1 MKKLLSTLLLLG
13 GIMLGANFKSVN
25 ISGVDIPLIYE
36 KSSIIPTGA
45 IQLIFANSGSAYN
58 NESHGLSYLSSLIL
72 NEGTKELGSVGFA
85 QLLEEKAI
93 SLHISS
99 SQEFLEFDLSF
110 LKEQEENSIN
120 LLSTLMDSP
129 NLTADALQKVKDR
142 AMASLLAKE
151 SDFDYLASTGLS
163 QILFKNTPLQY
174 PQRGTLTSIQAI
186 SLDQIQTF
194 LKNALTLNHLYIVIG
209 GDLDIDSTL
218 EKLTPILQKLPLG
231 TPKNTQTYQA
241 NPTPQTKTQYKQTE
255 QAYIYFGAPFYL
267 KNYQEQSHKAKVMSF
282 ILGASG
288 FGSRM
293 MEEIRVKNGLAY
305 SAYLRINLTNLANY
319 ASGYLQTKVSN
330 QNQSIELVKKVVSDF
345 VKNGV
350 TQEEL
355 DNAKKFLLGS
365 EPLRNETLS
374 QRLSTAFANYYKGLA
389 LDYNKQELEKI
400 QNLTLEDL
408 NAFIKSHKEIL
419 DLSFSIVT
427 Q

>member
-1 MKKLLSTLLLLG
+1 MKKLLLSLLFLG
-13 GIMLGANFKSVN
+13 GIMLGANLKSIN

-58 NESHGLSYLSSLIL
+58 NDIQGLSYLSSRIL
-72 NEGTKELGSVGFA
+72 NEGTKDLGSVGFA

-93 SLHISS
+93 SLSVSS
-99 SQEFLEFDLSF
+99 SQEFLEFNLSF
-110 LKEQEENSIN
+110 LKEQEEASIN
-120 LLSTLMDSP
+120 LLSLLLDSP
-129 NLTADALQKVKDR
+129 NFTQDTLAKVKQR

-151 SDFDYLASTGLS
+151 SDFDYLASSGLS
-163 QILFKNTPLQY
+163 QLLFKNTPLQY
-174 PQRGTLTSIQAI
+174 PSQGTLSSIQAI
-186 SLDQIQTF
+186 TLDQIQTF
-194 LKNALTLNHLYIVIG
+194 LKNALTLNHLYLVIG
-209 GDLDIDSTL
+209 GDLDIDSTV
-218 EKLTPILQKLPLG
+218 EKLTPLLQKLPIG

-255 QAYIYFGAPFYL
+255 QAYIYFGAPFNL
-267 KNYQEQSHKAKVMSF
+267 KNYQEQSHKVKVMSF

-305 SAYLRINLTNLANY
+305 SAYLRINLTTLANY
-319 ASGYLQTKVSN
+319 ASGYLQTKISN

-345 VKNGV
+345 VAKGA

-355 DNAKKFLLGS
+355 ESAKKFLLGS

-374 QRLSTAFANYYKGLA
+374 QRLSTAFANYYKGLP
-389 LDYNKQELEKI
+389 LNYNQQELEKI
-400 QNLTLEDL
+400 QNLTLDDL
-408 NAFIKSHKEIL
+408 NTFIKSHKEIL
-419 DLSFSIVT
+419 QMSFSIVT

>member
-1 MKKLLSTLLLLG
+1 MKKLLLTLLFLG
-13 GIMLGANFKSVN
+13 GIMLGANFKTIS
-25 ISGVDIPLIYE
+25 ISGVEVPVIYE
-36 KSSIIPTGA
+36 QSSIIPTGA

-58 NESHGLSYLSSLIL
+58 GETQGLSYLSSLIL
-72 NEGTKELGSVGFA
+72 NEGTKDLGSVGFA

-99 SQEFLEFDLSF
+99 SQEFMEFDLSF
-110 LKEQEENSIN
+110 LKEQENTSIH
-120 LLSTLMDSP
+120 LLSLLLDSP
-129 NLTADALQKVKDR
+129 NFTNNALQKVKDR

-151 SDFDYLASTGLS
+151 SDFDYLASSGLS

-174 PQRGTLTSIQAI
+174 PQRGTIASIQNI
-186 SLDQIQTF
+186 SLEQIQTF
-194 LKNALTLNHLYIVIG
+194 LKNALTLSHLYIVIG
-209 GDLDIDSTL
+209 GDLDIEDTL
-218 EKLTPILQKLPLG
+218 QKLTPILQKLPSG
-231 TPKNTQTYQA
+231 SPKNTQTYQA
-241 NPTPQTKTQYKQTE
+241 SSTPQTKTQYKKTE
-255 QAYIYFGAPFYL
+255 QAYIYFGAPFSL

-330 QNQSIELVKKVVSDF
+330 QNQSIELVKKVVSEF

-355 DNAKKFLLGS
+355 DSAKKFLLGS

-374 QRLSTAFANYYKGLA
+374 QRLSTAFANFYRGLS

-408 NAFIKSHKEIL
+408 NTFIKSHKEIL